1 MKTKIQKLLFSIHL
15 LLLENEQ
22 QEWAKRI
29 ELFSKQLD
37 VDYKKT
43 LLEVKGIFAG
53 AGSFN
58 DLVLHKKGEMLKSEN
73 NELNMLQDK
82 LYDVL
87 KEEIL
92 KIKSQ

>member
-58 DLVLHKKGEMLKSEN
+58 DLVLHKKSEMLKSEN